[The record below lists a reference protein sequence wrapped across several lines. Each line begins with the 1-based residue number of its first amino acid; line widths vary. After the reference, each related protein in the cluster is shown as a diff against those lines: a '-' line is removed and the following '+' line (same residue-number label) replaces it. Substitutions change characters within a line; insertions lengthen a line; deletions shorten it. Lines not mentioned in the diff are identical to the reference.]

1 MKNGYFQLI
10 CSQTGTAVKIVAPQ
24 DGGANVF
31 VREVMDYL
39 NLHGVTYDV
48 TDLNKGLQD
57 AKASGQNEY
66 SFSINTD
73 VIPEIGES
81 YRLTVSPNKMTV
93 IARFYPPSSQGEN
106 LKQEELLSD
115 LQFKKITTGIR
126 NEEIDRFFETKEY
139 CTDFVVAQGKI
150 PRNGTDGRIEYYF
163 ATDLKAKPALKE
175 DGSVDFFHLDV
186 ICHCNKGDVLA
197 RLFPEDPGDPGLTVY
212 GEKVKPR
219 DVKRVSLK
227 YGHNIILS
235 EDKQVLTADVDG
247 HVTLVDDK
255 VFVSNVLEVENVDIA
270 TGNIDY
276 EGSIMVNGNICTNF
290 QVRAKGN
297 IEVKG
302 VVEGAFVEAGG
313 DIIIA
318 RGVNG
323 MARGILKAGGNVVS
337 KYIENAKVT
346 AGGYISTEA
355 ILHSEVGAGS
365 EITVTGKKGFIT
377 GGKVTAGN
385 LVQVKTLGS
394 AMGADTIVAVGVDP
408 SLKAKMDQLQR
419 GIAEDCK
426 VIAQIHPVLT
436 AANQKLA
443 QGIEL
448 RPELMKNLQ
457 DMIQKENQIKQKI
470 DSDTKEYNEL
480 KKMLDESNGARVEVM
495 GEVFAGTRISISDVS
510 LVVKTSMSYCRFI
523 KEHGDVKMTAL

>member
-1 MKNGYFQLI
+1 MRNGYFQVI
-10 CSQTGTAVKIVAPQ
+10 CSATGTALKIVAPK

-39 NLHGVTYDV
+39 NLHGVTYDSAE
-48 TDLNKGLQD
+48 LNKGLQN
-57 AKASGQNEY
+57 AKTSGQEEY
-66 SFSINTD
+66 SFSINQD

-93 IARFYPPSSQGEN
+93 IARFYPPSLQGERMN
-106 LKQEELLSD
+106 PEELLSD
-115 LQFKKITTGIR
+115 LQFKKITTGIKR
-126 NEEIDRFFETKEY
+126 EEIERFFETKSY

-212 GEKVKPR
+212 GEKIKPR
-219 DVKRVSLK
+219 DVKRVALK

-235 EDKQVLTADVDG
+235 EDKLVLTADADG

-276 EGSIMVNGNICTNF
+276 EGSVMVNGNVCTNF

-302 VVEGAFVEAGG
+302 VVEGAYMEAGG

-355 ILHSEVGAGS
+355 ILHSEVGAGT
-365 EITVTGKKGFIT
+365 EVIVTGKRGFIT

-408 SLKAKMDQLQR
+408 SLKAKMEQLQR

-470 DSDTKEYNEL
+470 EDDTKEYNEL
-480 KKMLDESNGARVEVM
+480 KKMLDESNGAKVEVM

-510 LVVKTSMSYCRFI
+510 LVVKTGMSYCQFI
-523 KEHGDVKMTAL
+523 KERGDVKMTSL